1 MGVFEGV
8 RSFIFYILFS
18 LRDTQ
23 KDALF
28 CLSCSYNKRK
38 QAEVKVDGL
47 VRHLYMDVN
56 ISIYITIIF
65 YEKRK
70 YGSLFVLFQILCLCL
85 LNCGCIED
93 FVKVAIFLPF
103 REYTFRDKKIQ

>member
-1 MGVFEGV
+1 MKENGGVGGAGE
-8 RSFIFYILFS
+8 RLTTE
-18 LRDTQ
+18 RWE
-23 KDALF
+23 
-28 CLSCSYNKRK
+28 R
-38 QAEVKVDGL
+38 
-47 VRHLYMDVN
+47 RHLYMCVY
-56 ISIYITIIF
+56 ISIYKYNFF